1 MSETIYEALDSEAYD
16 SAGEAL
22 YDSDAADAEYAGD
35 SASDYAEDS
44 RSAARRRARQ
54 RQIMLAR
61 QRRAQ
66 PPPSAPRPAVAPP
79 GPVVRAIRAEPRA
92 TDLETRAMLERLRRR
107 LDEANRAATRNAWAA
122 EASTAA
128 SQILDSF
135 DTGLAEHDW
144 ARSAIRGAPT
154 LLLTPGKPR
163 RPGLEGILLDPRVA
177 GGALL
182 AAIWAVGRFTN
193 VSKGVDS
200 VRVSIVPS
208 ATGLVAGKTP
218 AASIEVVAVAL
229 DRAGA
234 QVPNA
239 AFLFES
245 SDQTIFTAGPTSG
258 SVSVGTLTAGITGT
272 ASLKVTSG
280 GKSTTIPIYVAPE

>member
-44 RSAARRRARQ
+44 RSDARRRARQ

-66 PPPSAPRPAVAPP
+66 SAPPAPRPAVPP
-79 GPVVRAIRAEPRA
+79 RGPVVRAIRAEPRA

-144 ARSAIRGAPT
+144 ARAAIRGAPT

-200 VRVSIVPS
+200 VSASIVPS
-208 ATGLVAGKTP
+208 ATTLNEHDGN
-218 AASIEVVAVAL
+218 SIQVVAVAL
-229 DRAGA
+229 DRVGA

-245 SDQTIFTAGPTSG
+245 SDNNTFTVSQTGFTAT
-258 SVSVGTLTAGITGT
+258 VTAVKTGT

-280 GKSTTIPIYVAPE
+280 GKSTTIPIYVAPTP

>member
-1 MSETIYEALDSEAYD
+1 MSETIYDALDSEAYD
-16 SAGEAL
+16 SAGEEL
-22 YDSDAADAEYAGD
+22 YDSDAGDAEYAGD

-44 RSAARRRARQ
+44 RSAARRRTADRQ

-66 PPPSAPRPAVAPP
+66 VPPSASRPAVPSR
-79 GPVVRAIRAEPRA
+79 GPVVRAVRAEPRA
-92 TDLETRAMLERLRRR
+92 SDLETRAMLERLRRR

-144 ARSAIRGAPT
+144 ARAVIRGAPT
-154 LLLTPGKPR
+154 LLLAPGKPR
-163 RPGLEGILLDPRVA
+163 RPGLEGVLLDPRVA
-177 GGALL
+177 GGALV

-200 VRVSIVPS
+200 ISVSIVPS
-208 ATGLVAGKTP
+208 ANPLSAGSGNT
-218 AASIEVVAVAL
+218 IQVVAVAL
-229 DRAGA
+229 DRAGNP
-234 QVPNA
+234 VPNA
-239 AFLFES
+239 TYGFEPADAKIS
-245 SDQTIFTAGPTSG
+245 VTPSGATAIVKAVGQGNTTLR
-258 SVSVGTLTAGITGT
+258 VS
-272 ASLKVTSG
+272 SG
-280 GKSTTIPIYVAPE
+280 GQQAVVPLSVAA

>member
-44 RSAARRRARQ
+44 RSDARRRSRQ

-66 PPPSAPRPAVAPP
+66 VPPSASRPAVPP
-79 GPVVRAIRAEPRA
+79 RGPVVRAIRAEPRA
-92 TDLETRAMLERLRRR
+92 SDLDTRAMLERLRRR

-144 ARSAIRGAPT
+144 ARAVIRGAPT
-154 LLLTPGKPR
+154 LLLAPSKPR
-163 RPGLEGILLDPRVA
+163 RPGLEGVLLDPRVA

-193 VSKGVDS
+193 VSKAVDS
-200 VRVSIVPS
+200 ISVSIVPS
-208 ATGLVAGKTP
+208 ATPLSATAKNSIQVA
-218 AASIEVVAVAL
+218 AVAL
-229 DRAGA
+229 DRAGNP
-234 QVPNA
+234 VPNA
-239 AFLFES
+239 TYGFEAADTKITVTGTGS
-245 SDQTIFTAGPTSG
+245 TAIVTAAVAGNTSLRVSSG
-258 SVSVGTLTAGITGT
+258 SQQAVV
-272 ASLKVTSG
+272 
-280 GKSTTIPIYVAPE
+280 PIVVAT

>member
-1 MSETIYEALDSEAYD
+1 MSETIYEALDSEAYG

-22 YDSDAADAEYAGD
+22 YDTDAADAEYAGD

-44 RSAARRRARQ
+44 RSDARRRSRQ

-66 PPPSAPRPAVAPP
+66 SAPPASRPAVPP
-79 GPVVRAIRAEPRA
+79 RGPVVRAIRAEPRA
-92 TDLETRAMLERLRRR
+92 SDLETRAMLERLRRR

-144 ARSAIRGAPT
+144 ARAAIRGAPT

-200 VRVSIVPS
+200 ISVSVQSPGPVS
-208 ATGLVAGKTP
+208 EGSSVQ
-218 AASIEVVAVAL
+218 VVAVAL
-229 DRAGA
+229 DRAGKP
-234 QVPNA
+234 VPNA
-239 AFLFES
+239 TYSFETA
-245 SDQTIFTAGPTSG
+245 DDTIQVTTFSGPTATIKAINAGTS
-258 SVSVGTLTAGITGT
+258 SVRVS
-272 ASLKVTSG
+272 SG
-280 GKSTTIPIYVAPE
+280 GHQAVVPINVAS

>member
-1 MSETIYEALDSEAYD
+1 VSETIYEALDSEAYD
-16 SAGEAL
+16 SAGEGL
-22 YDSDAADAEYAGD
+22 YDSDAGEAEYAGD

-44 RSAARRRARQ
+44 RSAARQRARQ

-66 PPPSAPRPAVAPP
+66 SLPPAPRPAVPAR
-79 GPVVRAIRAEPRA
+79 GPVVRAVRAEPRA
-92 TDLETRAMLERLRRR
+92 TDFETRAMVERLRRR

-144 ARSAIRGAPT
+144 ARAAIRGAPT
-154 LLLTPGKPR
+154 LLLAPGKPR
-163 RPGLEGILLDPRVA
+163 RPGLEGVFLDPRVA

-200 VRVSIVPS
+200 VSVSIQSSGPL
-208 ATGLVAGKTP
+208 AMTGANKNLTAQVA
-218 AASIEVVAVAL
+218 AIAL
-229 DRAGA
+229 DRAGV

-239 AFLFES
+239 TFGFEP
-245 SDQTIFTAGPTSG
+245 SDTTKFTVNPSG
-258 SVSVGTLTAGITGT
+258 STATVTAVASGP

-280 GKSTTIPIYVAPE
+280 GKSITVPIYVGP

>member
-1 MSETIYEALDSEAYD
+1 MSETIYDALDSEAYD
-16 SAGEAL
+16 SAGEGL
-22 YDSDAADAEYAGD
+22 YDSDAADAEYEGD

-44 RSAARRRARQ
+44 RTAARRRARQ

-66 PPPSAPRPAVAPP
+66 SAPSAPRPAVAPR

-92 TDLETRAMLERLRRR
+92 SDLETRAMLERLRRR
-107 LDEANRAATRNAWAA
+107 LDEASRAATRNAWAA

-144 ARSAIRGAPT
+144 ARAAIRGAPT

-200 VRVSIVPS
+200 ISFSIVPS
-208 ATGLVAGKTP
+208 ATPLSAGAGNT
-218 AASIEVVAVAL
+218 IQVVAVAL
-229 DRAGA
+229 DRAGNP
-234 QVPNA
+234 VSNA
-239 AFLFES
+239 TYGFEPT
-245 SDQTIFTAGPTSG
+245 DDKIGVTPTGATATVKALTQGNTSVR
-258 SVSVGTLTAGITGT
+258 VS
-272 ASLKVTSG
+272 SG
-280 GKSTTIPIYVAPE
+280 GQQAVVPIYVAP

>member
-22 YDSDAADAEYAGD
+22 YDSDAADAEYEGD
-35 SASDYAEDS
+35 SASDYAEES

-66 PPPSAPRPAVAPP
+66 PPPARQPAVAPR

-144 ARSAIRGAPT
+144 ARAAIRGAPT

-200 VRVSIVPS
+200 VSVSIVPS
-208 ATGLVAGKTP
+208 ATTL
-218 AASIEVVAVAL
+218 AAEPGPTSIQVVAVAL

-239 AFLFES
+239 AFVFES
-245 SDQTIFTAGPTSG
+245 SDQTIFKAGPTG
-258 SVSVGTLTAGITGT
+258 VSVSVGTLTAVKTGT

-280 GKSTTIPIYVAPE
+280 GKSTTIPIYVA

>member
-16 SAGEAL
+16 SAGEGL

-44 RSAARRRARQ
+44 RSDARRRARQ

-66 PPPSAPRPAVAPP
+66 SAPPAPRPAVPP
-79 GPVVRAIRAEPRA
+79 RGPVVRAVRAEPRA
-92 TDLETRAMLERLRRR
+92 SDLETRAMLERLRRR
-107 LDEANRAATRNAWAA
+107 LDEASRAATRNAWAA

-144 ARSAIRGAPT
+144 ARAAIRGAPT

-200 VRVSIVPS
+200 ISVSVQSPS
-208 ATGLVAGKTP
+208 PLNAGSTVQ
-218 AASIEVVAVAL
+218 VVAVAL
-229 DRAGA
+229 DRAGNPA
-234 QVPNA
+234 PNA
-239 AFLFES
+239 TYSFEAA
-245 SDQTIFTAGPTSG
+245 DDTIEVTTFSGPTATIQTKKAGNSSVRVSSG
-258 SVSVGTLTAGITGT
+258 GHQAVVPIN
-272 ASLKVTSG
+272 VTS
-280 GKSTTIPIYVAPE
+280 

>member
-1 MSETIYEALDSEAYD
+1 MSETIYDALDSEAYD
-16 SAGEAL
+16 SAGEEL
-22 YDSDAADAEYAGD
+22 YDSDAGDAEYAGD

-44 RSAARRRARQ
+44 RSAARRRTADRQ

-66 PPPSAPRPAVAPP
+66 LLPSAPRPAVPSR
-79 GPVVRAIRAEPRA
+79 GPVVRAVRAEPRSS
-92 TDLETRAMLERLRRR
+92 DLETRAMLERLRRR

-144 ARSAIRGAPT
+144 ARAVIRGAPT
-154 LLLTPGKPR
+154 LLLAPGKPR
-163 RPGLEGILLDPRVA
+163 RPGLEGVILDPRVA
-177 GGALL
+177 GGALV

-200 VRVSIVPS
+200 ISVSIQPAGAFS
-208 ATGLVAGKTP
+208 ATSKSTMQVSA
-218 AASIEVVAVAL
+218 IAL
-229 DRAGA
+229 DRAGV
-234 QVPNA
+234 QVTDAMFNFDP
-239 AFLFES
+239 
-245 SDQTIFTAGPTSG
+245 SDSTKFTSISSG
-258 SVSVGTLTAGITGT
+258 SIATLTAVAAGPAALT
-272 ASLKVTSG
+272 VTSG
-280 GKSTTIPIYVAPE
+280 GKSVTVPIYVAT